1 LEESQNHDDVID
13 KIIDK
18 AVKSLQKHDAIVTR
32 AQWLQEAEIAE
43 AAGAPLTSGAIVKH
57 TIGLGVD
64 PEDRQLTWAE
74 DAKGALERGSVA
86 TARAILAHSLAAF
99 PSKRSLWLQA
109 VELERK
115 YSTAASLDEVL
126 AAASERLPRAEI
138 FWLLRAKERWLAG
151 EIDEA
156 REVLTD
162 AFAANPDSEQVWL
175 AAAKL
180 EWETGEVS
188 NPENKSDHRA
198 RKFDLVTH
206 IFLLARY

>member
-1 LEESQNHDDVID
+1 
-13 KIIDK
+13 
-18 AVKSLQKHDAIVTR
+18 
-32 AQWLQEAEIAE
+32 
-43 AAGAPLTSGAIVKH
+43 
-57 TIGLGVD
+57 
-64 PEDRQLTWAE
+64 
-74 DAKGALERGSVA
+74 
-86 TARAILAHSLAAF
+86 
-99 PSKRSLWLQA
+99 

-188 NPENKSDHRA
+188 NPENKVIIVHVSSTWSLT
-198 RKFDLVTH
+198 FS
-206 IFLLARY
+206 FLLVIRSNAPECYCSVPESAHQQHEFL